1 MAKTLGKAGGFSDN
15 EAVGNAKRSNLPL
28 DNYILL
34 MRTKAY
40 NNAYAERGFY
50 YENNVKYRRQTA

>member
-1 MAKTLGKAGGFSDN
+1 MAKILGKVGGFIAN
-15 EAVGNAKRSNLPL
+15 EAVRNSKRSNLPL

-34 MRTKAY
+34 MHAKAY

>member
-1 MAKTLGKAGGFSDN
+1 MRTVYLLLT
-15 EAVGNAKRSNLPL
+15 RSNLPL

-34 MRTKAY
+34 MHTKAY
-40 NNAYAERGFY
+40 NNAYAERGVY